1 MLYKLATIG
10 LLSAEL
16 HAGYKA
22 GLVFEHTANGVLHQ
36 LLSILAVGGGHL
48 LEARFYI
55 RREMY
60 FHAPKGRVTNSQ
72 CQPRKSILNVTIGTN
87 DGELEHL

>member
-1 MLYKLATIG
+1 
-10 LLSAEL
+10 
-16 HAGYKA
+16 
-22 GLVFEHTANGVLHQ
+22 
-36 LLSILAVGGGHL
+36 
-48 LEARFYI
+48 
-55 RREMY
+55 MY